1 MEALTRIYLGHR
13 ERTVGVMKGRLIYIA
28 TAGAMIL
35 WFMAADYG
43 LTLAGY

>member
-1 MEALTRIYLGHR
+1 
-13 ERTVGVMKGRLIYIA
+13 MKDKLIYIA
-28 TAGAMIL
+28 TAGVMIL